1 MHHQFHWLNVC
12 VRRPS
17 NWTLTSSY
25 SHPHIGSSGP
35 RTPYLI
41 SSSPLCSSPQPIICL
56 HLSLSSASA
65 PITLPNF
72 MYSSSINLL
81 FALPRGLLSANSNL
95 STLRHFTVP
104 CLVWTCLTSLPSL
117 LTELVRT
124 FLIVRCWAAPLSKTP
139 WVPRPYIE
147 VHLQQHNVSIWWL
160 GLQYVHRCARAWLCF
175 GAGGGDHSACALS
188 LSCPLPVCGFHGNQ
202 FYPFPLCWVRKQRV
216 QFDFADSATITR
228 WHLRPMCCLL
238 VTVTINTIVWV
249 TFVETSHKSFD
260 SVFST
265 LPVYVQL

>member
-17 NWTLTSSY
+17 NWTLTSCY

-65 PITLPNF
+65 SITLPNF
-72 MYSSSINLL
+72 MYSSSINLF

-95 STLRHFTVP
+95 STVLYFTVP
-104 CLVWTCLTSLPSL
+104 CLVWTCLASLPSL
-117 LTELVRT
+117 LTKLVRT
-124 FLIVRCWAAPLSKTP
+124 FLIVRCWAPLLKTAG
-139 WVPRPYIE
+139 VPRPYIE

-160 GLQYVHRCARAWLCF
+160 GLQYVHVCVCVHVRGCVL
-175 GAGGGDHSACALS
+175 GQGGVIALLVLFPSLAPFLSVVSMETSPTHS
-188 LSCPLPVCGFHGNQ
+188 LSAESGSRGCSLTWLILPQSLGGISDPC
-202 FYPFPLCWVRKQRV
+202 
-216 QFDFADSATITR
+216 AT
-228 WHLRPMCCLL
+228 CL
-238 VTVTINTIVWV
+238 
-249 TFVETSHKSFD
+249 
-260 SVFST
+260 
-265 LPVYVQL
+265 

>member
-1 MHHQFHWLNVC
+1 MATFGEHIPKPCNPKTCGTTSWLIQVATHSVLQTGLLKQTDTHITLVTQSSETPWVHHQFHWLNVC

-65 PITLPNF
+65 SITLPNF

-95 STLRHFTVP
+95 STL
-104 CLVWTCLTSLPSL
+104 L
-117 LTELVRT
+117 
-124 FLIVRCWAAPLSKTP
+124 
-139 WVPRPYIE
+139 
-147 VHLQQHNVSIWWL
+147 HL
-160 GLQYVHRCARAWLCF
+160 Y
-175 GAGGGDHSACALS
+175 S
-188 LSCPLPVCGFHGNQ
+188 LSPLWSGRVW
-202 FYPFPLCWVRKQRV
+202 PLCLHSWQNWSELFSLWGAEHHCR
-216 QFDFADSATITR
+216 
-228 WHLRPMCCLL
+228 RPLEFPDPTLKSTSNSIML
-238 VTVTINTIVWV
+238 V
-249 TFVETSHKSFD
+249 SGG
-260 SVFST
+260 
-265 LPVYVQL
+265 